1 MIDEDKNELDEV
13 TLRLLDK
20 ICAGVEIPS
29 DEEVEETLDYQ
40 DS

>member
-1 MIDEDKNELDEV
+1 MFDEDNNEIDEV
-13 TLRLLDK
+13 TRRLLDK
-20 ICAGVEIPS
+20 VCTGVEIPS